1 MCVQGCTAHPFGSLL
16 SSATPAPLTSGRQ
29 DCTSSSG
36 RRETGVTPSC
46 CFLSS
51 QAEFEP
57 TVRPTRGHALD
68 SEDSSLFTVPAPWSQ
83 RQESHCFHFIGDLG
97 VGGAAAR
104 GPTPGGGEQG
114 NGHLLTPTPQASLLP
129 RCSLPTSPGS
139 LPG

>member
-1 MCVQGCTAHPFGSLL
+1 MCVQGCTTHPFGSLL

-57 TVRPTRGHALD
+57 TVRPARGHALD
-68 SEDSSLFTVPAPWSQ
+68 SEDSSLHSACPLVSAAGKPLLSLHRRPRGEGSCCQ
-83 RQESHCFHFIGDLG
+83 GSHSWGW
-97 VGGAAAR
+97 GAR
-104 GPTPGGGEQG
+104 EW
-114 NGHLLTPTPQASLLP
+114 ASADP
-129 RCSLPTSPGS
+129 HPSG
-139 LPG
+139 